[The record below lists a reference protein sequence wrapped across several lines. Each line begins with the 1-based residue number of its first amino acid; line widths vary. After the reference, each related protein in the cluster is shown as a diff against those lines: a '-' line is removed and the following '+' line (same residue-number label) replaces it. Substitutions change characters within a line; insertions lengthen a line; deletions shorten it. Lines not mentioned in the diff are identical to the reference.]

1 MPTNSAKKAL
11 LGLSRNNKRAIVIAF
26 DIVICAVTA
35 WLAFGLRM
43 DQWWGL
49 EANQWWV
56 LIAAIGF
63 SLPLFI
69 YFGLYRAIFRYVG
82 SAALTSIARVFI
94 IYTCLFFIV
103 FTIIGVDG
111 IPRSIGIIQPIL
123 FFVGIGS
130 SRYFVRMW
138 LGGIHHVQKSFHRVT
153 PRALI
158 YGAGSAGRQLAAA
171 LSLNK
176 EMLVRGFIDD
186 DKYLQGNTINGVPVY
201 GNTDIKSVLIHL
213 EITDILLA
221 IPSANQVRRNEIIS
235 SLNGCGVRVRT
246 LPGLLDIASGRVK
259 ISDLHD
265 LDINDLLGR
274 RVVPPDVFLLKKN
287 IENKVVLVT
296 GAGGSIGGELCRQII
311 KFSPRSLVLIDS
323 SEHALY
329 QIYEELKKATVLQSN
344 GNVVEA
350 ADKDSKST
358 SHKAS
363 QIKLVPCLASV
374 RDAGQMLKIFAAH
387 QPATVF
393 HAAAYKH
400 VPLVEQNPDEGIRNN
415 VFGTLACAQVA
426 LATGVSHF
434 ILISTD
440 KAVRPTNVMGA
451 SKRVAELVLQAIT
464 ETAVSGGHTIQFS
477 MVRFGNVLGSSGSV
491 APLFSSQI
499 KAGGPITL
507 THLEVT
513 RYFMT
518 IPEAAQL
525 VIQSSTMATGGDVFV
540 LDMGQPVRIY
550 DLAAKMVYLSGLMV
564 KDESNPHGDIEI
576 EVTGLRPGEKLYEE
590 LLIGD
595 DPQPTDH
602 PKIMKA
608 NEEFLPWT
616 ELQIE
621 LEKLNQALEDCDIQL
636 IQSTLKRLVPGY
648 QPNGDLVDWNLDG
661 DKPAYEHSD
670 LSGFIGPISSRNSGS
685 SG

>member
-1 MPTNSAKKAL
+1 MLINATKKSLLNLPRFIKRVIVMCLDAL
-11 LGLSRNNKRAIVIAF
+11 VCGFSV
-26 DIVICAVTA
+26 
-35 WLAFGLRM
+35 WLAFGLRI
-43 DQWWGL
+43 DEWGYFQVSQWWT
-49 EANQWWV
+49 

-63 SLPLFI
+63 SFPLFVT
-69 YFGLYRAIFRYVG
+69 FGLYRAIFRYMG
-82 SAALTSIARVFI
+82 SAALASMARVFI
-94 IYTCLFFIV
+94 IYTCLFFAI
-103 FTIIGVDG
+103 FTIIGVEG
-111 IPRSIGIIQPIL
+111 VPRSIGVIQPIL
-123 FFVGIGS
+123 LFIGIGT
-130 SRYFVRMW
+130 SRYFIRVW
-138 LGGIHHVQKSFHRVT
+138 LGGISAVQKSFHQET
-153 PRALI
+153 PLALI

-171 LSLNK
+171 LSLHK
-176 EMLVRGFIDD
+176 EMLVKGFIDD
-186 DKYLQGNTINGVPVY
+186 DKYLQGNTINGVSVY
-201 GNTDIKSVLIHL
+201 GNTDIKNLVVRL
-213 EITDILLA
+213 EITDVLLA
-221 IPSANQVRRNEIIS
+221 IPSANQIRRNEIIA

-246 LPGLLDIASGRVK
+246 LPGVLDMASGRVR

-265 LDINDLLGR
+265 LDMNDLLGR
-274 RVVPPDVFLLKKN
+274 KVVPPDVTLLEKN
-287 IENKVVLVT
+287 IRNKVVLVT

-311 KFSPRSLVLIDS
+311 KFSPKSLVLIDS

-329 QIYEELKKATVLQSN
+329 QIDEELKKAIILQVN
-344 GNVVEA
+344 GNGGEA
-350 ADKDSKST
+350 ASGN
-358 SHKAS
+358 SHPGPTKAVP
-363 QIKLVPCLASV
+363 IKLIPRLASV
-374 RDAGQMLKIFAAH
+374 RDDELILKIFTAY

-400 VPLVEQNPDEGIRNN
+400 VPLVEQNPAEGIRNN

-426 LATGVSHF
+426 LETGVSHF

-451 SKRVAELVLQAIT
+451 SKRIAELVLQSIA
-464 ETAVSGGHTIQFS
+464 EGVVKEGHTTQFS

-491 APLFSSQI
+491 APLFSAQI

-507 THLEVT
+507 THTEVT

-525 VIQSSTMATGGDVFV
+525 VIQSSAMATGGDVFV

-564 KDESNPHGDIEI
+564 KDELHPHGDIEI

-595 DPQPTDH
+595 NPQSTDH

-608 NEEFLPWT
+608 HEEFLLWS

-621 LEKLNQALEDCDIQL
+621 LEKLNVALEACDSQL
-636 IQSTLKRLVPGY
+636 IRSALKRLVPGY
-648 QPNGDLVDWNLDG
+648 QPNIL
-661 DKPAYEHSD
+661 E
-670 LSGFIGPISSRNSGS
+670 
-685 SG
+685 